1 MTTYG
6 SNEALWIL
14 SGCLLL
20 NPEWGRLKHW
30 DYLQCS
36 WIKKPHFEYTEQCGK
51 LKPVLLHFNFHFIHL
66 SLFFFTLQL
75 KTRNLILSS
84 YPSCHRPRDRVQFSN
99 LSQTPLSVMLGDIN
113 CVSQIFFSYDVVANT
128 VFSIAAYWI
137 ESIILS
143 YKKLNMLHNWNVLFC
158 DQINH

>member
-66 SLFFFTLQL
+66 SLFFYIATQDQKSYLI
-75 KTRNLILSS
+75 ILS
-84 YPSCHRPRDRVQFSN
+84 Q
-99 LSQTPLSVMLGDIN
+99 LSQAKRQGTVFQFVTDASFCHVGWHKLCFTN
-113 CVSQIFFSYDVVANT
+113 FFSYDVVANT

>member
-66 SLFFFTLQL
+66 SLFFYTATQDQ
-75 KTRNLILSS
+75 KS
-84 YPSCHRPRDRVQFSN
+84 Y
-99 LSQTPLSVMLGDIN
+99 L
-113 CVSQIFFSYDVVANT
+113 
-128 VFSIAAYWI
+128 
-137 ESIILS
+137 IILS
-143 YKKLNMLHNWNVLFC
+143 QLSQAKRQGTVFQSVTDASFCHVGWHKLCFTNFFFIWCSSKYCIFHSSILNWEHYTELQEIKHVT
-158 DQINH
+158 